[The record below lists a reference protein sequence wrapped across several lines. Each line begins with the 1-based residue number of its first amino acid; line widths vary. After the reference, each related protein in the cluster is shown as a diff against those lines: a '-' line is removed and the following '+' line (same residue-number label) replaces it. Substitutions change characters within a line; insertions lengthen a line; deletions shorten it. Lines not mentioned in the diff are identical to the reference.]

1 MPLIFSV
8 LVVGAFVVCIRKKI
22 TGMLFENFVYICG
35 CNLKIVF
42 FNLESFF
49 TWITLPTRNVNGLTF
64 FLKR

>member
-22 TGMLFENFVYICG
+22 TNMLFENFVYICG

-42 FNLESFF
+42 S
-49 TWITLPTRNVNGLTF
+49 T
-64 FLKR
+64 